1 MRSGLACGCGNGDI
15 MKIFV
20 YLLEGFLTGC
30 ATVVP
35 GVSGG
40 SAAIAMGIYDRL
52 ILALAKPKSDLKF
65 LLSCGAGGAA
75 ALLLLFPVAAS
86 IIKDCP
92 AAVRI
97 AVTAIIAVSTVL
109 QAIRT
114 VKKGI
119 TASAICAFLCCAA
132 VPALIN
138 AGMKCLFLNIG
149 GTLYILAAGCLLSAA
164 LVLPGLSFTYMLY
177 FLGLYV
183 RTADALKAGDMA
195 FLLPLGA
202 GLALGSAVCV
212 MLTGKVIESHPKLF
226 AYCSLGFL
234 TGCLGDCIAGLLT
247 IC

>member
-1 MRSGLACGCGNGDI
+1 

-75 ALLLLFPVAAS
+75 VLLLFPVAAS
-86 IIKDCP
+86 IIEDCP

-97 AVTAIIAVSTVL
+97 AVTAIIAASAVL
-109 QAIRT
+109 QAIKT

-119 TASAICAFLCCAA
+119 NASAICAFLCCAA

-138 AGMKCLFLNIG
+138 AGMKCLFLSIG

-177 FLGLYV
+177 FLGMYV
-183 RTADALKAGDMA
+183 RTADALKTGDIA

-202 GLALGSAVCV
+202 GLALGSVACV
-212 MLTGKVIESHPKLF
+212 MLASKVIESHPKLF
-226 AYCSLGFL
+226 SYCSLGFL
-234 TGCLGDCIAGLLT
+234 TGCLGDCIAELLT